1 MMEEMTIEELIKY
14 INDKD
19 LDFIV
24 HVELQEVRHEIQE

>member
-1 MMEEMTIEELIKY
+1 MEEMTIEELIKY

-24 HVELQEVRHEIQE
+24 HVELQEVRHEIRE